1 MKDIDIDLTKYNCN
15 YEIQFVQFMVE
26 VLKPYIEFQSYDTEE
41 KRVNL
46 AGESVPKKGLRIFL
60 KKENGIQ
67 ESIDENGFIQF
78 IQVDFST
85 IRSEMKERYIDELTK
100 EKEDKKQF
108 DTITRGHV
116 RGGLDEPGPLGPSQW
131 VSTGRSKP
139 HDMNKTEYDEK
150 LKYYGTSLSDNP
162 YKDTLTSDGFP
173 VLETIY
179 NGYKSKI
186 NSINNNIRK
195 LEEIGKICYGKT
207 KTIQDVL
214 HFLNNVKDHY
224 NFNKIT

>member
-1 MKDIDIDLTKYNCN
+1 MENIDLKKYNCN
-15 YEIQFVQFMVE
+15 YELQFVQLMVE

-85 IRSEMKERYIDELTK
+85 IRSEMKEKYTDELTK
-100 EKEDKKQF
+100 EQVKKRHF
-108 DTITRGHV
+108 DTITRGNM
-116 RGGLDEPGPLGPSQW
+116 GPYG
-131 VSTGRSKP
+131 GRSKP
-139 HDMNKTEYDEK
+139 HDMSKTEYDEK
-150 LKYYGTSLSDNP
+150 MEYYGYLRS
-162 YKDTLTSDGFP
+162 DTLS
-173 VLETIY
+173 EY
-179 NGYKSKI
+179 EKKI
-186 NSINNNIRK
+186 RSINNNIRE
-195 LEEIGKICYGKT
+195 LEKIGQICFQRT
-207 KTIQDVL
+207 NTIQDVL

-224 NFNKIT
+224 NFNPIT

>member
-1 MKDIDIDLTKYNCN
+1 MENINLTKYNCN

-85 IRSEMKERYIDELTK
+85 IRSEMKEMYMDELTN
-100 EKEDKKQF
+100 EQENKKQF
-108 DTITRGHV
+108 DTITRGNV
-116 RGGLDEPGPLGPSQW
+116 RLGRGLRYYP
-131 VSTGRSKP
+131 GRSKP
-139 HDMNKTEYDEK
+139 HDMDKTEYDEK
-150 LKYYGTSLSDNP
+150 NKYY
-162 YKDTLTSDGFP
+162 
-173 VLETIY
+173 ETPPEPSSAGPMQRQPSEY
-179 NGYKSKI
+179 EKKI
-186 NSINNNIRK
+186 NSINDNLRK
-195 LEEIGKICYGKT
+195 IEEIGKICYGRT
-207 KTIQDVL
+207 RTIQDVL
-214 HFLNNVKDHY
+214 LFLNNVKDHY